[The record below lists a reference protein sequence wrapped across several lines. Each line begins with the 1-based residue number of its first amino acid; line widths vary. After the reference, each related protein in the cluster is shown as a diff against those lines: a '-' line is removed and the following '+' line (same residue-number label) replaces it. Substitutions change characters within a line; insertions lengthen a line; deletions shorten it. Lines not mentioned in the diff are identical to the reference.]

1 MVNLLLSLF
10 TPQAG
15 MDAAGA
21 GILSSNVAAQGDGAL
36 AKSPLFDALITQQ
49 VSQQIAPQAIKMA
62 ANGNVPVVQADG
74 FPVDPALE
82 AEWLQTTGAEVVAG
96 VPESVDAIDASE
108 IAMISVMPPVQM
120 QEEVAQS
127 PRELALLA
135 GDGLGVEAALPVV
148 ADSAEFVVGSQ
159 SASLAGAEQSYDVA
173 VTQES
178 SVALQD
184 QAVNAVVKKAKK
196 ATHKT
201 ADDGAEKT
209 ALQAASLIEQA
220 AQADAPAV
228 GQTALQASLANAPAS
243 LQQQTQKMLRMAH
256 ENAQNIV
263 ESSQDAGAL
272 FASDV
277 AAQQLGV
284 QSTILA
290 SGGDKALASDVAS
303 GQAAV
308 LVKAAIPAN
317 ETAVSAGAASVPT
330 HNPFATRRDA
340 KTDGVDAKNDVSQLV
355 AEGRA
360 PVSLGEVQAVR
371 NVQKEASFEDMLSV
385 NMGASESADA
395 ELADV
400 GGAVSSS
407 GSDTLFGIGGDVQ
420 KLQSPREAS
429 ALSHVHL
436 QRGVSAHASVHEQIQ
451 VQVQQSVQNGGVDT
465 IRIELNPIE
474 LGSIKVSL
482 EVAADNS
489 TQVVVTAE
497 RQETLDMLQRDAKG
511 LAKALEDAGLQ
522 ADAGSLQFNMSG
534 DGRSGG
540 EAQAQKDSSGMD
552 FESNTS
558 SNAEL
563 EKVASEVIQQDAVE
577 TTNYTVSVQQGL
589 DISV

>member
-1 MVNLLLSLF
+1 M
-10 TPQAG
+10 
-15 MDAAGA
+15 
-21 GILSSNVAAQGDGAL
+21 
-36 AKSPLFDALITQQ
+36 
-49 VSQQIAPQAIKMA
+49 
-62 ANGNVPVVQADG
+62 
-74 FPVDPALE
+74 
-82 AEWLQTTGAEVVAG
+82 
-96 VPESVDAIDASE
+96 
-108 IAMISVMPPVQM
+108 
-120 QEEVAQS
+120 
-127 PRELALLA
+127 
-135 GDGLGVEAALPVV
+135 
-148 ADSAEFVVGSQ
+148 
-159 SASLAGAEQSYDVA
+159 
-173 VTQES
+173 
-178 SVALQD
+178 
-184 QAVNAVVKKAKK
+184 
-196 ATHKT
+196 
-201 ADDGAEKT
+201 
-209 ALQAASLIEQA
+209 
-220 AQADAPAV
+220 
-228 GQTALQASLANAPAS
+228 
-243 LQQQTQKMLRMAH
+243 
-256 ENAQNIV
+256 
-263 ESSQDAGAL
+263 
-272 FASDV
+272 
-277 AAQQLGV
+277 
-284 QSTILA
+284 
-290 SGGDKALASDVAS
+290 
-303 GQAAV
+303 

-340 KTDGVDAKNDVSQLV
+340 KTDSVDAKNDVSQLV

-360 PVSLGEVQAVR
+360 PVSLAEVQAVR

-395 ELADV
+395 EVADV
-400 GGAVSSS
+400 GDAVSSS
-407 GSDTLFGIGGDVQ
+407 GSDTLFSIGGDVQ